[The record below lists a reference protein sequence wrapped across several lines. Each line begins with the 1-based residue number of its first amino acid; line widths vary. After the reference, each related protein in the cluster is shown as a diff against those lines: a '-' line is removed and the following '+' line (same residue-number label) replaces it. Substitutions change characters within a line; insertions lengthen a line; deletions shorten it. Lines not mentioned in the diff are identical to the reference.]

1 MISIEVSGSDI
12 LVRTID
18 VIVCFSKLAL
28 PKKFIYFPFK
38 IGNSTQSSPKNN
50 NLVVFSV
57 VYLGVFL
64 FPVFHA

>member
-28 PKKFIYFPFK
+28 PKKFIYLAFK
-38 IGNSTQSSPKNN
+38 IGNSTQSAPKSSH
-50 NLVVFSV
+50 LVVFAV
-57 VYLGVFL
+57 D
-64 FPVFHA
+64 